1 MYGREPLSDEAQR
14 IYDRLRGAFD
24 DELRRM
30 AQLMAGKKDSE
41 LLGQTEFEIRDAVHR
56 LGAQVL
62 ETAANERVKKG
73 GLRKS

>member
-1 MYGREPLSDEAQR
+1 MSGREPLSDEAQR

-30 AQLMAGKKDSE
+30 AQLMAGKKDNE
-41 LLGQTEFEIRDAVHR
+41 LFGQTEFEIRDAVHR
-56 LGAQVL
+56 LGAQVM

>member
-1 MYGREPLSDEAQR
+1 MPAQEALSDEAQR

-41 LLGQTEFEIRDAVHR
+41 LLGQTEFEIRDVVHR

-73 GLRKS
+73 GL